1 MKTRAQTIWVE
12 LGERRY
18 PVVVGREVRTLVP
31 EYVGFLRAG
40 EKIALV
46 TSEPLA
52 ALYGEE
58 IVATLRRA
66 GYEATLILIPDGE
79 AHKTLATVSLLYDA
93 FLERRLERSS
103 LVVSLGGGTIG
114 DVVGFAAATYM
125 RGIPF
130 AQMPTTLVAQV
141 DASVGGKV
149 AVDHPKGKNLIG
161 AFYQP
166 RFVLADV
173 TTLDSLPEREFR
185 AGIPEVL
192 RYGVI
197 ASPELFGLLET
208 QMESLRQRDPELLT
222 AVVAESV
229 RVKASI
235 VAADEKES
243 GIRAHLNYG
252 HTFAH
257 ALETVTGY
265 GEYLHGE
272 AVAIGERCA
281 AELARLRGL
290 VPEAFC
296 ARQTSLLQRAGVP
309 VNVPSHVLGDALLDA
324 MTRDKKVA
332 GGKIRFIVPRGIGAV
347 EIRDDFRR
355 DEILQAIEASR

>member
-1 MKTRAQTIWVE
+1 M
-12 LGERRY
+12 
-18 PVVVGREVRTLVP
+18 P
-31 EYVGFLRAG
+31 EYVSFLRSG

-46 TSEPLA
+46 TSEPLS

-58 IVATLRRA
+58 IVTTLREA
-66 GYEATLILIPDGE
+66 GYEAALVLIPDGE
-79 AHKTLATVSLLYDA
+79 VHKTLATASLLYDA

-103 LVVSLGGGTIG
+103 LVLALGGGTVG

-130 AQMPTTLVAQV
+130 AQMPTTLIAQV

-149 AVDHPKGKNLIG
+149 AVNHPKGKNLIG
-161 AFYQP
+161 TFYQP

-173 TTLDSLPEREFR
+173 ATLDSLPEREFR

-197 ASPELFGLLET
+197 ASPELFELLET
-208 QMESLRQRDPELLT
+208 QMENLRNRDPELLT

-229 RVKASI
+229 RVKATI
-235 VAADEKES
+235 VSADETES

-257 ALETVTGY
+257 ALEAVTGY

-272 AVAIGERCA
+272 AVAMGERCV
-281 AELARLRGL
+281 AELARLRGF
-290 VPEAFC
+290 VSETFC
-296 ARQTSLLQRAGVP
+296 VRQTSLLQRAGVP
-309 VNVPSHVLGDALLDA
+309 LNVPSHVCGEALLDA

-347 EIRDDFRR
+347 EIRDDFSR